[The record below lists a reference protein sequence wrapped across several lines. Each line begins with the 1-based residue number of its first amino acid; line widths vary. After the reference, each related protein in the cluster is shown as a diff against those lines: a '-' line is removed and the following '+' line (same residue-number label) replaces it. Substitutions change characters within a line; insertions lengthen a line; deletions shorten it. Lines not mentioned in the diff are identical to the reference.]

1 MSQFVKIN
9 KDDAVV
15 VLLEDGVK
23 GKITDVDGEQITL
36 LEDIPKGHKVAI

>member
-9 KDDAVV
+9 KDDDVV

-23 GKITDVDGEQITL
+23 GKIIDVDGEQIIL
-36 LEDIPKGHKVAI
+36 LEDTQRATK

>member
-9 KDDAVV
+9 KDDDVV

-23 GKITDVDGEQITL
+23 GKII
-36 LEDIPKGHKVAI
+36 IRRYSKGPQSSYKRN